1 MKIFPST
8 PKKLNKKSTVDLEK
22 KQALFYQI
30 LRLLKSDDFQKK
42 KLDYIKKEEES
53 FLLGWIYDNLELL
66 AQKNLEKSPQIEK
79 AKENYRA
86 DQSKFVIKTIFRKLP
101 KKANSQPLVS
111 SEDYNLLI

>member
-8 PKKLNKKSTVDLEK
+8 PKKLNKKSTVDSEK

-30 LRLLKSDDFQKK
+30 LRFLRSDDFQKK
-42 KLDYIKKEEES
+42 KLNYIKKEEEF
-53 FLLGWIYDNLELL
+53 FLLGWICDSLELL
-66 AQKNLEKSPQIEK
+66 AQKNLEKSAYIEK
-79 AKENYRA
+79 AKEYYRA
-86 DQSKFVIKTIFRKLP
+86 DPRKFVIKTIFRKLP